1 MPFDDQKFSDL
12 QNAIKKKL
20 GELRVCQE
28 PKSFDGQSLG
38 GRVRVKIVL
47 SDFLEY
53 KVQEVKIDP
62 SVLEGQA
69 FVVEDL
75 IKAAFDDA
83 FKKSVEHNKGLIGSL
98 MSFRF

>member
-1 MPFDDQKFSDL
+1 MPFDDQKFFDL

-20 GELRVCQE
+20 GEFRAHQE

-47 SDFLEY
+47 SNFLEY
-53 KVQEVKIDP
+53 KVQEVRVDP
-62 SVLEGQA
+62 SVLEGEA
-69 FVVEDL
+69 FIVEDL

-83 FKKSVEHNKGLIGSL
+83 FRKSVEHNKGLISSL
-98 MSFRF
+98 MSFHF